1 MTRGESRVG
10 IGFNPSGDDRVGR
23 IKRMAAD
30 LIDEIE
36 AIEPASA
43 EIAGEVAR
51 CKAKAQTEVED
62 AAMWAVK
69 AATKRPG

>member
-1 MTRGESRVG
+1 MTKGEARVG
-10 IGFNPSGDDRVGR
+10 IGLNPSGDDRVGR
-23 IKRMAAD
+23 IKRMAAG

-36 AIEPASA
+36 AIEPAPP
-43 EIAGEVAR
+43 ELAGEVGR

-62 AAMWAVK
+62 AVMWAVK